1 MQVAYVTN
9 VGSEAAMIFTLA
21 AITAT
26 KKSTTA
32 ATLRIRGFNHC
43 GVLPAETL
51 LRADRLSRK
60 VSWRIGGS

>member
-1 MQVAYVTN
+1 MAYVTN

-43 GVLPAETL
+43 GVLPHEML
-51 LRADRLSRK
+51 LRADRLSRSL
-60 VSWRIGGS
+60 SWRIVGG